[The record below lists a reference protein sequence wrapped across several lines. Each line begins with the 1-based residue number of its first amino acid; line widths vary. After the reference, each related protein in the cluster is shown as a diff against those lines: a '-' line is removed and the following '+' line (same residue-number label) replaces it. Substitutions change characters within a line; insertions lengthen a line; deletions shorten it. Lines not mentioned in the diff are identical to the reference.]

1 MIMKNI
7 TAYMKDPCTMYFKEI
22 PMPEAGP
29 QDAIVKIEKCGI
41 CGSDVHYYQHGRV
54 GDYIVEGE
62 FTLGHE
68 VAGTVVSV
76 GSEVK
81 DLKIG
86 DRVALEPGVGCGHCE
101 QCKTGRYNLCEDVI
115 FFATPP
121 VQGALQNYVRHPAN
135 MCFKLPDNVSTTAG
149 ALVEPLCV
157 GLHACKQGGV
167 TLGQSVV
174 ILGAGCI
181 GLCALLSAKALGAS
195 NVIVIDL
202 FEKRLEFAKK
212 LGANAVIDASREDSF
227 ARVAE
232 LLDGKGADVVIECA
246 GSAKTIH
253 QTPFLAKLGGTVVLT
268 GIAVESE
275 LQYNFAQV
283 MSKEL
288 TIKSVFRY
296 RNLYPTAIAAIAD
309 GTIDIEQI
317 VTHVFKFENAK
328 EAFDTVIAD
337 AKNVVK
343 GVISFE

>member
-1 MIMKNI
+1 M
-7 TAYMKDPCTMYFKEI
+7 
-22 PMPEAGP
+22 
-29 QDAIVKIEKCGI
+29 
-41 CGSDVHYYQHGRV
+41 
-54 GDYIVEGE
+54 
-62 FTLGHE
+62 
-68 VAGTVVSV
+68 
-76 GSEVK
+76 
-81 DLKIG
+81 
-86 DRVALEPGVGCGHCE
+86 
-101 QCKTGRYNLCEDVI
+101 
-115 FFATPP
+115 
-121 VQGALQNYVRHPAN
+121 
-135 MCFKLPDNVSTTAG
+135 
-149 ALVEPLCV
+149 

-167 TLGQSVV
+167 TLGQSVI

-212 LGANAVIDASREDSF
+212 LGANEVIDASKEDTF
-227 ARVAE
+227 ARVEE
-232 LLDGKGADVVIECA
+232 LLGGKGADVVIECA

-253 QTPFLAKLGGTVVLT
+253 QTPFFAKLGGTVVLT

-317 VTHVFKFENAK
+317 VTHVFRFENTK